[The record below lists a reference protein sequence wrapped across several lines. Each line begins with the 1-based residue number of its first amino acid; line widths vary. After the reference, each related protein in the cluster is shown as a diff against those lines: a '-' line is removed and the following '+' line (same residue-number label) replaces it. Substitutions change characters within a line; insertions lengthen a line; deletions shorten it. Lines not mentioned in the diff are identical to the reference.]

1 MLLLCA
7 LLQPLL
13 SSPSRTASKPV
24 NLKSSS
30 GWGES
35 RRPQRFFISQQN
47 LLVLQLLGWVPRPC
61 PWLLACGSDG
71 AAAAAPCC
79 PMALCARQRGLLC
92 LLSGEFPAPA
102 FLSLSSPAT
111 HVVGWGETSRHS
123 KVCCKKQKM
132 VEGAN
137 SVWKSP
143 EATAEQEQDLI
154 NHCVACLWWLLCAH
168 GYFFFFS

>member
-1 MLLLCA
+1 M
-7 LLQPLL
+7 
-13 SSPSRTASKPV
+13 
-24 NLKSSS
+24 
-30 GWGES
+30 
-35 RRPQRFFISQQN
+35 
-47 LLVLQLLGWVPRPC
+47 LQLLGWVPRPC

-79 PMALCARQRGLLC
+79 PRALRSRQRGLLC

-111 HVVGWGETSRHS
+111 RVVGWGETSRHS

-143 EATAEQEQDLI
+143 EATAEQKQDLI

-168 GYFFFFS
+168 GYFFFLIASSLTSAGGSALLTCHAGACSSLLPSRVSK

>member
-1 MLLLCA
+1 M
-7 LLQPLL
+7 
-13 SSPSRTASKPV
+13 
-24 NLKSSS
+24 
-30 GWGES
+30 
-35 RRPQRFFISQQN
+35 
-47 LLVLQLLGWVPRPC
+47 LQLLGWVPRPC
-61 PWLLACGSDG
+61 PWLPACGSDG

-79 PMALCARQRGLLC
+79 PTALRARQRGLLC

-111 HVVGWGETSRHS
+111 RVVGWGETSRHS

-154 NHCVACLWWLLCAH
+154 NHCVAYLWWLLCAH
-168 GYFFFFS
+168 GYFFFSHSVFPDLSWRERVADLSCRCMLILAPIPCLKMTARGASGQLGAEGWV